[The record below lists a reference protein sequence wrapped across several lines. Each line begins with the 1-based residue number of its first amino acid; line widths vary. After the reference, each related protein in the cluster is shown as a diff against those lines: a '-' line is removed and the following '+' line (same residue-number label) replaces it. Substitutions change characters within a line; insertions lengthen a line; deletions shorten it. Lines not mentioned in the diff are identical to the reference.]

1 MTEMLSLLSLFV
13 VALSYGATA
22 CMLSCMPVLSPILLA
37 NSATRQ
43 QSLNVLF
50 PITAGRITGYTL
62 LSVATFI
69 GSAIVQSLIKDK
81 ILMGNLLGTLTLLLA
96 LRLWMSVRSSASCCN
111 TSTQPKSQGKV
122 TLFSTGVLLSMS
134 LCAPVVTMMTLS
146 AAASSL
152 GWAVLYG
159 LVFGLGATL
168 LWFFFFSVVMTSIL
182 KEILFHLRSYSRTLE
197 YLAPAVLAGVGVAL
211 FNGWIHV

>member
-50 PITAGRITGYTL
+50 PITAGRITGYVF
-62 LSVATFI
+62 LSAVAFI
-69 GSAIVQSLIKDK
+69 GSSLIQSLIKDT
-81 ILMGNLLGTLTLLLA
+81 ILMGYLLGTLTLILA
-96 LRLWMSVRSSASCCN
+96 FRLWMSVRNSASCCS
-111 TSTQPKSQGKV
+111 TSTQPKSQEII

-182 KEILFHLRSYSRTLE
+182 KESLVHLQSYRRVLE
-197 YLAPAVLAGVGVAL
+197 HLAPAILAGVGIAL
-211 FNGWIHV
+211 FNGWIHL